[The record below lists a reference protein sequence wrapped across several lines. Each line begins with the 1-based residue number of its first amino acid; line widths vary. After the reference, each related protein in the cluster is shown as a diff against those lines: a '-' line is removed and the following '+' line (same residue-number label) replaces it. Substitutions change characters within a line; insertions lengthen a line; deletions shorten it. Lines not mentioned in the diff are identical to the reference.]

1 MLLMIS
7 IIIGVVIGIFSALFF
22 KRREQIV
29 ANMLYGIVGAILF
42 WRSYYVYNLLH
53 GRITGITAV
62 GITLAVLGAWSATFI
77 ANLLPPLRKRRSDD
91 NMDDGH
97 KIEPK

>member
-1 MLLMIS
+1 MLLIIS

-29 ANMLYGIVGAILF
+29 ANMLYGIVGAMLF
-42 WRSYYVYNLLH
+42 CSSYYVYNLLH
-53 GRITGITAV
+53 GRITGITAA

-77 ANLLPPLRKRRSDD
+77 ANLLPPLRNRRSDD
-91 NMDDGH
+91 HKDNDQ
-97 KIEPK
+97 KIEPR